1 MELEMTAFAV
11 AMVAVMISLAV
22 VFFSRRSSKSQ
33 AVRKRED
40 GDSGTNFMAT
50 DSAVDCSP
58 GDGGACDGG
67 GGD

>member
-1 MELEMTAFAV
+1 MTAFAV
-11 AMVAVMISLAV
+11 AMVAVIISLAL
-22 VFFSRRSSKSQ
+22 VFYSVRSSKSQ

-40 GDSGTNFMAT
+40 GDSGTNFIAT

-58 GDGGACDGG
+58 GDGGGCDGG

>member
-1 MELEMTAFAV
+1 MTAFAV

-22 VFFSRRSSKSQ
+22 VFYSVQSSKSQ

-40 GDSGTNFMAT
+40 GDSGTNFIAT

-58 GDGGACDGG
+58 ADGGGCDGG

>member
-1 MELEMTAFAV
+1 MTAFAV
-11 AMVAVMISLAV
+11 AMVAVVISLAV
-22 VFFSRRSSKSQ
+22 VFYSVRSSKSQ

-50 DSAVDCSP
+50 DSAIDCSP
-58 GDGGACDGG
+58 GDVGDCDGG